1 MLERGYL
8 AYNQFKPSFAH
19 QPSHVD
25 AYMKAVDASFAMI
38 ADAIKAGDY
47 ASRLKGP
54 AARRGF
60 YRLTS

>member
-25 AYMKAVDASFAMI
+25 AYMKAVQSSFAMI

-47 ASRLKGP
+47 AARLKGP
-54 AARRGF
+54 SARRGF